1 MTDAGGAETEQSP
14 LASPP
19 NLYAPAAPR
28 RAGSIWLDRPAL
40 LVIDMQNGFCR
51 AAGSLACMGAPTERL
66 AEAIGPCVEILQA
79 ARSAEIPIVFTRF
92 VYRPDHSDGGILVNE
107 LRPHLK
113 QGGALRAGDWDSDLI
128 AELQPRAGEYVV
140 DKNRYS
146 GFLATNLE
154 QILTDHGIRTLIL
167 CGVTTNM
174 CVETTARD
182 ASQRDYRV
190 YVVREATGEYDPAR
204 HEHALNAIAFGF
216 GWVVSLDE
224 MLSALRVGVMGT
236 G

>member
-1 MTDAGGAETEQSP
+1 MTDEGGAETEQSP
-14 LASPP
+14 LESPP
-19 NLYAPAAPR
+19 NLYAPTAPR
-28 RAGSIWLDRPAL
+28 RADSIWLDRPAL

-51 AAGSLACMGAPTERL
+51 ADGSLARMGAPTERL
-66 AEAIGPCVEILQA
+66 AEAIGPCV
-79 ARSAEIPIVFTRF
+79 EIPIVFTRF
-92 VYRPDHSDGGILVNE
+92 VYRPDHSDGGILVHE

-140 DKNRYS
+140 NKNRYS

-190 YVVREATGEYDPAR
+190 YVVREATGEYDPTR

-224 MLSALRVGVMGT
+224 MLS
-236 G
+236 